1 MDSRTRTNCCDPDVP
16 GSGGLMFADHGL
28 IALNLVLL
36 TGDNCH
42 LDPSSTGQLARANR
56 QANTF
61 SLFAFIG
68 ILREIMITHCYP
80 NISKAPINIVYW
92 TSNIFFYAI
101 IRKYSECICFH
112 NIVIIFLLSK
122 NLRCLYQKLWLFKF
136 LQSYQ
141 QQNSVLKCREQ
152 WAQ

>member
-68 ILREIMITHCYP
+68 ILREIMITHCYL

-92 TSNIFFYAI
+92 TSNIFFYSI
-101 IRKYSECICFH
+101 ISKYSECICFH
-112 NIVIIFLLSK
+112 NLVIIFLLSK
-122 NLRCLYQKLWLFKF
+122 NLRTSTKNYDYLR
-136 LQSYQ
+136 SYLSSYKAI
-141 QQNSVLKCREQ
+141 NSKIQC
-152 WAQ
+152 